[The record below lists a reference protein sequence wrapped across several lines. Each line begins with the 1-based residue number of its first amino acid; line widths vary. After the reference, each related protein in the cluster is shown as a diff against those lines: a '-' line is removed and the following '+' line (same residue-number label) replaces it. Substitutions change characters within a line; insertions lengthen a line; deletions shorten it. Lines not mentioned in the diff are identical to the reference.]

1 MNNEKIELINSLNS
15 RYETIVEQLKIIEQ
29 QISELSTFEE
39 ELGII
44 KEKSSQDMLV
54 QIGKSV
60 FAQVKIDP
68 SSKLLVD
75 VGAGYFINKNIDEV
89 KLIVLEQKKR
99 LESFKLQ
106 MSPELDKITQELQSI
121 IY

>member
-75 VGAGYFINKNIDEV
+75 VGAGHFINKNIDEV

-106 MSPELDKITQELQSI
+106 MSPELDKITQDLQSI

>member
-106 MSPELDKITQELQSI
+106 MSPELDKITQDLQSI

>member
-1 MNNEKIELINSLNS
+1 MNNEKIELINNLNS

-29 QISELSTFEE
+29 QISELGTFEE
-39 ELGII
+39 ELEVI
-44 KEKSSQDMLV
+44 KEKSSKDMLV

-60 FAQVKIDP
+60 FAPVKIDH
-68 SSKLLVD
+68 SSKLLVE

-89 KLIVLEQKKR
+89 KLIVLDQKKR

-106 MSPELDKITQELQSI
+106 MSPELDKITQDLQNI

>member
-1 MNNEKIELINSLNS
+1 MNNEKIELINNLNS

-39 ELGII
+39 ELGTI

-60 FAQVKIDP
+60 FAPVKIDH